1 MMYKAR
7 GGGDR
12 PSRRTAFNLRMV
24 VVEVDLMPE
33 LELVAL
39 TLCVRV
45 EVYAVNSINSI
56 RK

>member
-1 MMYKAR
+1 MYKAR